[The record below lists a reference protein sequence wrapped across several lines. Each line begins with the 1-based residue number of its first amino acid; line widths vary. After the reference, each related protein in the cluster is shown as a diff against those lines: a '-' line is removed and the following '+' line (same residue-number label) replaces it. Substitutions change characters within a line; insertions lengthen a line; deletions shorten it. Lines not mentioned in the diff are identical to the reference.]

1 MTFEIL
7 GFFISLEGHLSGL
20 LCIRCSGFVVLALA
34 QGLTL
39 FFRVG
44 LDRSCG
50 LWRRL
55 VLLREENTVSLA
67 GP

>member
-20 LCIRCSGFVVLALA
+20 LCTRCSGSVVLALA
-34 QGLTL
+34 QEPTL
-39 FFRVG
+39 FFGVG

-50 LWRRL
+50 LWRQL
-55 VLLREENTVSLA
+55 VLLREGNTVSLA